1 MKEAKNVLPYDK
13 NRKFKI
19 VNIYKRQ
26 LSKGVCY
33 YYQVIKEYINY
44 TDKVWVK
51 AGICYVDNNKETCCE
66 QEVDDTRISLAK
78 ENDEI
83 YIPNEVF
90 QVRDYHAMV
99 CQCKKCSS
107 LWDDMLDTMSDNV
120 KIINSNPKAAG
131 EILTKDELKGRLK
144 ERGNK

>member
-19 VNIYKRQ
+19 VSIYERQ

-51 AGICYVDNNKETCCE
+51 AGICYVDKNKETCCE
-66 QEVDDTRISLAK
+66 QKVDDTRISLAK

-83 YIPNEVF
+83 YVPCERF
-90 QVRDYHAMV
+90 QVKDYHAMI
-99 CQCKKCSS
+99 CECKKCAG
-107 LWDDMLDTMSDNV
+107 LWDDMLDSMSNDVN
-120 KIINSNPKAAG
+120 IINSNPKAVG
-131 EILTKDELKGRLK
+131 EVLTKDELKSRLK